1 MKNPFTEHPNS
12 VGESYFNHMG
22 HALTYFV
29 KLLFITIVTFVHA
42 FFPFLFVNTAST
54 MIKKINKH
62 LENRLQDGDKE

>member
-22 HALTYFV
+22 HALSYFV

>member
-1 MKNPFTEHPNS
+1 MKNPFTENPNS

-22 HALTYFV
+22 HALSYFV

>member
-22 HALTYFV
+22 HALSYFV

-62 LENRLQDGDKE
+62 LENRLQDDDKE